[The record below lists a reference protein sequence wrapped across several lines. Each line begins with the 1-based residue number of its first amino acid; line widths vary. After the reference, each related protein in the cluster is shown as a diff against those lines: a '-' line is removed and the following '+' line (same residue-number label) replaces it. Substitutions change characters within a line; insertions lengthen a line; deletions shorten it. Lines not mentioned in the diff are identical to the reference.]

1 MKISQV
7 FKDFKGR
14 NGGQV
19 ESRGGGR
26 RGGGVVKR
34 GGLIDV
40 SCHLQI
46 PRRYQTLPWS
56 SGEGRIGT
64 QPYQKPDQTR
74 MEPEFKPETR
84 PEQNQN
90 SSYLPSEGDRP
101 PTLSSGWGPS
111 TGLLS
116 PGEGDEKKKKSRTGR
131 VKKRKERRKEKKV
144 GKVSCSLPGQG
155 TLTCCP
161 CQEETRDKRVPV
173 AAAGSGLIGWQAGP

>member
-14 NGGQV
+14 KGSHVERRREKAGEGG
-19 ESRGGGR
+19 
-26 RGGGVVKR
+26 KR

-101 PTLSSGWGPS
+101 PTLSSG
-111 TGLLS
+111 
-116 PGEGDEKKKKSRTGR
+116 
-131 VKKRKERRKEKKV
+131 
-144 GKVSCSLPGQG
+144 
-155 TLTCCP
+155 
-161 CQEETRDKRVPV
+161 
-173 AAAGSGLIGWQAGP
+173 